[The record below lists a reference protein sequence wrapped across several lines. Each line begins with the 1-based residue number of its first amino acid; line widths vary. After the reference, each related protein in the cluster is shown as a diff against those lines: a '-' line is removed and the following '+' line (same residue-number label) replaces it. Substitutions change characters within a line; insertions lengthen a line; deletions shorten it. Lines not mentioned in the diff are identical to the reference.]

1 MPAFG
6 QFLRKPIFF
15 PVFYHD
21 KIKIIIINVSV
32 PPKKEKKKRMVN
44 SYIVLHA
51 PDFGEQLSVVVNTFP
66 NPHGSDFLEHMCC
79 MFTLNLSGP
88 VAPSIK

>member
-51 PDFGEQLSVVVNTFP
+51 PDFGE
-66 NPHGSDFLEHMCC
+66 
-79 MFTLNLSGP
+79 
-88 VAPSIK
+88 